1 MGNGILN
8 MTQDAPESIKYH
20 RSDRTLEVTFR
31 CEAPVRLSAEL
42 LRVFSPSAE
51 VQGHGPGQEVLQTG
65 KAEVG
70 ITAIEPVGHYAVQI
84 SFDDGHS
91 SGLYTWTYLA
101 QLASERQILWQ
112 RYLEKLDDAGASRD
126 PSTDIVR
133 VIG

>member
-31 CEAPVRLSAEL
+31 GEAPVRLSAEL

>member
-1 MGNGILN
+1 

-20 RSDRTLEVTFR
+20 RSDRTLEITFR
-31 CEAPVRLSAEL
+31 GEAPVSLSAEL
-42 LRVFSPSAE
+42 LRVLSPSAE

-91 SGLYTWTYLA
+91 SGLYTCCLLYT
-101 QLASERQILWQ
+101 SP
-112 RYLEKLDDAGASRD
+112 SPRD
-126 PSTDIVR
+126 S
-133 VIG
+133 

>member
-31 CEAPVRLSAEL
+31 GEAPVRLSAEL

-70 ITAIEPVGHYAVQI
+70 IAAIEPVGHYAVQI

>member
-31 CEAPVRLSAEL
+31 GEAPVRLSAEL

-84 SFDDGHS
+84 SFYDGHS

>member
-1 MGNGILN
+1 
-8 MTQDAPESIKYH
+8 MTVQAPEAINYSNSRRIL
-20 RSDRTLEVTFR
+20 TLSFPGGSSVQ
-31 CEAPVRLSAEL
+31 LSAEL
-42 LRVFSPSAE
+42 LRVLSPSAE

-65 KAEVG
+65 KQGVG
-70 ITAIEPVGHYAVQI
+70 ITDIQPVGHYAVQL

>member
-1 MGNGILN
+1 
-8 MTQDAPESIKYH
+8 
-20 RSDRTLEVTFR
+20 
-31 CEAPVRLSAEL
+31 
-42 LRVFSPSAE
+42 VFSPSAE

-70 ITAIEPVGHYAVQI
+70 IAAIEPVGHYAVQI

>member
-1 MGNGILN
+1 

-31 CEAPVRLSAEL
+31 GEAPVSLSAEL

>member
-1 MGNGILN
+1 MGNDILN

-31 CEAPVRLSAEL
+31 GEAPVRLSAEL

>member
-1 MGNGILN
+1 
-8 MTQDAPESIKYH
+8 MTVQAPEAINYSNSRRIL
-20 RSDRTLEVTFR
+20 TLSFPGGSSVE
-31 CEAPVRLSAEL
+31 LSAEL
-42 LRVFSPSAE
+42 LRVLSPSAE

-65 KAEVG
+65 KQGVG
-70 ITAIEPVGHYAVQI
+70 ITDIQPVGHYAVQL

-112 RYLEKLDDAGASRD
+112 RYLEKLDDAGASRN

>member
-20 RSDRTLEVTFR
+20 RSDRTLKVTFR
-31 CEAPVRLSAEL
+31 GEAPVRLSAEL

>member
-1 MGNGILN
+1 MGNGNLD

-20 RSDRTLEVTFR
+20 RSDRTLEITFR
-31 CEAPVRLSAEL
+31 GEAPVSLSAEL
-42 LRVFSPSAE
+42 LRVLSPSAE

>member
-1 MGNGILN
+1 
-8 MTQDAPESIKYH
+8 MTQNAPESIKYH
-20 RSDRTLEVTFR
+20 RSDRTLEITF
-31 CEAPVRLSAEL
+31 CGEAPVRLSAEL